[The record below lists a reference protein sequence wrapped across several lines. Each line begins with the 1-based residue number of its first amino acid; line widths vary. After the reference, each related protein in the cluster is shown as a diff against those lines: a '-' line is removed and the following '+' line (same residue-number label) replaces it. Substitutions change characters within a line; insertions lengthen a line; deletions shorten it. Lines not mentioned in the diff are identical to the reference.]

1 MGKGGAP
8 QPTDQT
14 VVQSNLPKYVRP
26 YFERLLERTEG
37 ESKREYEPYMGTRI
51 ADESADVLSSRDM
64 VRNIAGSGLAGFDEA
79 MMASRAARD
88 RAAQS
93 AGFNPFQFQGTA
105 QEYQFDPFQAEAG
118 KFDTATAQDYM
129 SPFMQ
134 QVVDVQKERAI
145 LDAQRQGA
153 GRAAQAVQAGA
164 FGGSRQA
171 VQEALAGEALSRQLG
186 EIQASGQQQAFEQ
199 AQQQF
204 ERDRAA
210 RMADRTARMGLDTQR
225 AAEAARVQKQR
236 LGEQELT
243 AAERRAAEQL
253 GLGAAE
259 LQAGLGMNLAQL
271 GERARAGDVQAA
283 QMLEQI
289 GKDQTARKQAGLDIA
304 YEDFVRQRDY
314 PREQLQF
321 MSSILRGVPVQPSTE
336 TTKLQSY
343 NPVQQLLGTG
353 ISALGL
359 YKGIQGV

>member
-14 VVQSNLPKYVRP
+14 VIQSNLPKYVRP
-26 YFERLLERTEG
+26 YFERLLERTES
-37 ESKREYEPYMGTRI
+37 ESKREYEPYQGSRF
-51 ADESADVLSSRDM
+51 ARAGEDVTAAQQQIRDISG
-64 VRNIAGSGLAGFDEA
+64 RGIAGLP
-79 MMASRAARD
+79 
-88 RAAQS
+88 AAQAATT
-93 AGFNPFQFQGTA
+93 AGLGRALQGMGYQA
-105 QEYQFDPFQAEAG
+105 DQFDSAA
-118 KFDTATAQDYM
+118 AQQYM
-129 SPFMQ
+129 SPYMQ

-164 FGGSRQA
+164 FGGSRAA
-171 VQEALAGEALSRQLG
+171 VQEGMAQEALGRQLA

-210 RMADRTARMGLDTQR
+210 R
-225 AAEAARVQKQR
+225 ES
-236 LGEQELT
+236 
-243 AAERRAAEQL
+243 AERL

-259 LQAGLGMNLAQL
+259 MAGSQASNLAAL
-271 GERARAGDVQAA
+271 GKLAREGDVEAA
-283 QMLEQI
+283 AMLEKVGRDIQ
-289 GKDQTARKQAGLDIA
+289 REEQAGLDIA

-321 MSSILRGVPVQPSTE
+321 LSSILRGVPVQPSTE

-359 YKGIQGV
+359 YKGIQGI